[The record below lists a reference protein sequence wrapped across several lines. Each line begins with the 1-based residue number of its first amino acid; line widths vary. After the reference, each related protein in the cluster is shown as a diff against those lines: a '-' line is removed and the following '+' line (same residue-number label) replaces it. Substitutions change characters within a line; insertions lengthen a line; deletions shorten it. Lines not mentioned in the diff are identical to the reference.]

1 MYGEIRNPLSNPQS
15 LRSFLSQGRKL
26 YYTLMWTR
34 TLTHRR
40 KLKKRVPLYPC
51 LSFPR
56 HLCLVCSD
64 ACYPPSL
71 CASALS
77 QLWDSPW
84 SGPSFC
90 LFLNLC
96 LSHISKVYLRSPLWV
111 EISPP
116 VVFSLAFIFQLEC
129 LLTSCLGYP
138 TPMNRVRSLLF
149 VLGDLFTNTF
159 SPVRERF
166 TVTVTIINSKKADFG
181 MNWVV
186 TVYICN
192 VSFC

>member
-1 MYGEIRNPLSNPQS
+1 MCGEIRNPLSNPQS
-15 LRSFLSQGRKL
+15 LRSFLCQGRKL
-26 YYTLMWTR
+26 YYILMWTR

-96 LSHISKVYLRSPLWV
+96 LSHISKVYLHSPLWV

-116 VVFSLAFIFQLEC
+116 GCLFPCIHFPAWVFTH
-129 LLTSCLGYP
+129 LLSWVP
-138 TPMNRVRSLLF
+138 
-149 VLGDLFTNTF
+149 NTYEP
-159 SPVRERF
+159 S
-166 TVTVTIINSKKADFG
+166 SKP
-181 MNWVV
+181 
-186 TVYICN
+186 
-192 VSFC
+192 SFCVRWFVHKHILSREGKIHSNCNHN